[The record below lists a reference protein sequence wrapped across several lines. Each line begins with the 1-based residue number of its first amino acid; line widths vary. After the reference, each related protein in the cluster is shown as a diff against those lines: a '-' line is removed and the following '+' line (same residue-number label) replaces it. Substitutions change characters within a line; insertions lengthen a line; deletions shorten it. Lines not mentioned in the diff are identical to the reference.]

1 MLRRLIGEDIQI
13 RIIAGSKLGSITADP
28 GQLQQILLNLALNA
42 RDAMPSGGVI
52 TLQTANQT
60 IRGSA
65 GPNSTPV
72 DPGEYVVL
80 QVADTGIG
88 MDAATQSRIFE
99 PFFTTKGQGK
109 GTGLGLSTVYG
120 IVKQSGASISVVS
133 APGEGTRFTVYFPH
147 ADEYA
152 LAQSAERDS
161 DTPLSGTETILLVE
175 DDRGVRNLVERVL
188 NSRGYRVLSAEH
200 GVDALQIASALNGT
214 IDLVLTDVVM
224 PTMSGREMVDALRL
238 KRPGVRVIYMSGYTD
253 DEILRRGLHDP
264 TMSFIQKPF
273 TAEHLAMLVRK
284 ILDNGA

>member
-1 MLRRLIGEDIQI
+1 
-13 RIIAGSKLGSITADP
+13 
-28 GQLQQILLNLALNA
+28 
-42 RDAMPSGGVI
+42 
-52 TLQTANQT
+52 
-60 IRGSA
+60 
-65 GPNSTPV
+65 
-72 DPGEYVVL
+72 VVL
-80 QVADTGIG
+80 QVADTGTG

-99 PFFTTKGQGK
+99 PFFTTKGHGK

-133 APGEGTRFTVYFPH
+133 APSEGTRFTVYFPRS
-147 ADEYA
+147 DGYA
-152 LAQSAERDS
+152 LAQSPEKDS
-161 DTPLSGTETILLVE
+161 GTPLSGTETILLVE

-200 GVDALQIASALNGT
+200 GVDALQLASTQNGA
-214 IDLVLTDVVM
+214 IDLVLTDIVM

-238 KRPGVRVIYMSGYTD
+238 RQPGVRVIYMSGYTD

-273 TAEHLAMLVRK
+273 TAEHLATLVRK